1 MSDIRKRQEIELDV
15 TDMAFGGRG
24 LARIDGLAV
33 FVDDAVAGDRVRA
46 RIFKKKK
53 RHAEARTLEVL
64 SPSSDRVTPLCIYAA
79 HCGGCK
85 WQHLSY
91 EKQLFYKTLQV
102 GEALEHIGGIE
113 GVPVLPALASP
124 RAFHYRNKMEF
135 TCTDSRWLLP
145 EELANPDVIKDAAI
159 GLHVP
164 GAFDRVLD
172 IHECH
177 IQPEMASPLLNFIR
191 EEILASGLPMYG
203 LRSHEG
209 FWRFVMLRHSLADDV
224 FMVNLVTKEADE
236 SILKP
241 MAERI
246 RQAFPKVCS
255 VVNNVTRRKAG
266 VAIGEEEVLLS
277 GEPAIYDAIGSFRFK
292 ISANSFFQTNTAGA
306 EKLYGKVAEYADL
319 QGGEKVLDLYSGTGT
334 IPIFLSEKASE
345 ITGIEIVESAVA
357 DARENCLEN
366 GVENCR
372 FLLGDMKDVLP
383 ALDIQPDVI
392 IIDPPRAG
400 MHPDV
405 VSRILALAPERMVY
419 VSCNPA
425 TMARDLAMMHK
436 DYEVLEV
443 QPVDMFPHTF
453 HIEAV
458 AKLRRRQG

>member
-1 MSDIRKRQEIELDV
+1 MSSIRKKQEMELLV

-24 LARIDGLAV
+24 LARVEGMAV
-33 FVDDAVAGDRVRA
+33 FVDEAVAGDRVRA

-53 RHAEARTLEVL
+53 RHAEAKALEVL
-64 SPSSDRVTPLCIYAA
+64 SPSPDRVAPPCAYASW
-79 HCGGCK
+79 CGGCK
-85 WQHLSY
+85 WQYLSY
-91 EKQLFYKTLQV
+91 EKQLEYKTRQV
-102 GEALEHIGGIE
+102 GEALEHLAGIRD
-113 GVPVLPALASP
+113 VVIHPALPSP
-124 RAFHYRNKMEF
+124 EIFHYRNKMEF

-145 EELANPDVIKDAAI
+145 EELQNPDIKKDSAI

-172 IHECH
+172 IERCH
-177 IQPEMASPLLNFIR
+177 IQPEMANGILAFIR
-191 EEILASGLPMYG
+191 KEILASGRPMYG

-209 FWRFVMLRHSLADDV
+209 FWRFVTLRHSVADDV
-224 FMVNLVTKEADE
+224 FMVNLVTKEPDE
-236 SILKP
+236 ALLKP
-241 MAERI
+241 LAERL
-246 RQAFPKVCS
+246 REAFPSVTS

-266 VAIGEEEVLLS
+266 VAIGEEEILLS
-277 GEPAIYDAIGSFRFK
+277 GEAAIYDAIGPFRFK
-292 ISANSFFQTNTAGA
+292 ISANSFFQTNTRAA
-306 EKLYGKVAEYADL
+306 EGLYAKTAEYAAL
-319 QGGEKVLDLYSGTGT
+319 SGGERVLDLYSGTGT
-334 IPIFLSEKASE
+334 IPIYLSEKASE

-357 DARENCLEN
+357 DARRNCLEN

-383 ALDIQPDVI
+383 GLDVKPDVI

-405 VSRILALAPERMVY
+405 VARILTLAPERMVY

-425 TMARDLAMMHK
+425 TMARDLAMMK
-436 DYEVLEV
+436 EAYEVLEV

-458 AKLRRRQG
+458 ARLRRKL

>member
-1 MSDIRKRQEIELDV
+1 MSDIRKKQEIELDV

-24 LARIDGLAV
+24 LARVDGLAV

-46 RIFKKKK
+46 RVVKKKK
-53 RHAEARTLEVL
+53 RHAEAKTLEVL
-64 SPSSDRVTPLCIYAA
+64 SPSADRVIPVCSYAA

-85 WQHLSY
+85 WQHLQY
-91 EKQLFYKTLQV
+91 EKQLHYKTLQV
-102 GEALEHIGGIE
+102 GEALEHIGGIK
-113 GVPVLPALASP
+113 GVSVLPALASP
-124 RAFHYRNKMEF
+124 RSFHYRNKMEF

-145 EELANPDVIKDAAI
+145 EELANPDVKKDAAI

-172 IHECH
+172 IHKCH
-177 IQPEMASPLLNFIR
+177 IQPERATPLLDFIR
-191 EEILASGLPMYG
+191 REILASGLPMYG

-224 FMVNLVTKEADE
+224 FMVNLVTKDPDADV
-236 SILKP
+236 LLP

-246 RQAFPKVCS
+246 RQAFPEVVS

-266 VAIGEEEVLLS
+266 VAIGEEEFLLS

-306 EKLYGKVAEYADL
+306 EKLYAQVAAYAEL
-319 QGGEKVLDLYSGTGT
+319 RGGEKVLDLYSGTGT
-334 IPIFLSEKASE
+334 IPIFLSKAASE
-345 ITGIEIVESAVA
+345 IIGIEIVESAVA
-357 DARENCLEN
+357 DARMNCLEN

-372 FLLGDMKDVLP
+372 FILGDMKDVLP
-383 ALDIQPDVI
+383 GLDAKPDVM

-405 VSRILALAPERMVY
+405 VKRILELAPERMVY

-425 TMARDLAMMHK
+425 TMARDLAMMQGA
-436 DYEVLEV
+436 YEILEV

-458 AKLRRRQG
+458 AKLRRKL